1 MIQVITKDKFIDY
14 MKSVKEDNYTGEGSE
29 TQGGYT
35 SAVWSGIDY
44 EIWSKVFDYLEQYD
58 NTYDFDALTVYEA
71 VSVYSKPT
79 LVPIDSHIIKMKDLY
94 VVIEHDRL

>member
-1 MIQVITKDKFIDY
+1 
-14 MKSVKEDNYTGEGSE
+14 
-29 TQGGYT
+29 
-35 SAVWSGIDY
+35 
-44 EIWSKVFDYLEQYD
+44 EQYD